1 MGKVWK
7 IAIDSEAQVLSSLKV
22 GLLALPSPESA
33 VSN

>member
-7 IAIDSEAQVLSSLKV
+7 IAMNAEAQVLSSLKV
-22 GLLALPSPESA
+22 GLALPSLETA